1 MIQSNSR
8 RPIKKQLVVG
18 LTGGIA
24 SGKTA
29 VSRCFDQLG
38 VPVIDADVVAREV
51 VEPGRPAL
59 DAIVEKF
66 GREVLDE
73 TGRLDRRMLRELVF
87 ADPELRRELEQ
98 LLHPEIRRRMKQKIA
113 ELHQDY
119 VVLVIP
125 LLLEVEQT
133 NLVDRVLVVDAPER
147 AQISRAMER
156 DGSSEK
162 EIRDIMS
169 AQLPREQRLARADDI
184 IENRGTLRD
193 LCDRVGKLDRF
204 YRKIARSVA
213 ARGQ

>member
-51 VEPGRPAL
+51 VEPGEPAL

-73 TGRLDRRMLRELVF
+73 TSRLDRRMLRELVF
-87 ADPELRRELEQ
+87 SEPELRRELEQ

>member
-51 VEPGRPAL
+51 VEPGGPAL

-147 AQISRAMER
+147 AQIARAMER